1 MKSLLHTYQRYFIL
15 YTGLLFLGC
24 APLFYWV
31 MEFCYAE
38 DLDELIEYRTHE
50 FTQNYL
56 MELSIPEIEVWNK
69 YNYDLMIIPHDAS
82 IVINKPQLISFFNP
96 AEGYEVGYRTLY
108 TPIEIESQPYI
119 LLARIAMVEP
129 GDLLNTLVYEYG
141 LIVLIFF
148 LSTVF
153 IQKFLAKKLWSPFYQ
168 TLNQIEHYNLEKGN
182 IPVFEP
188 TQTLE
193 FHRLNNNLEHLIENN
208 LMVYKQQRVFID
220 NASHELQT
228 PLAVFRSQLDLLLQ
242 DTDLTQKQMQLVQSL
257 YNVSS
262 RFNRLNKN
270 LLLLA
275 KIENNQFQHF
285 QQINLAELLA
295 SQWCFFEELAAEK
308 EIQITQ
314 SVDATINVSG
324 IYTLLESLFSNLVTN
339 AIKYCP
345 SKGKIHLNLDATG
358 VQLSNTGTAALDT
371 ERIFMRFNRATEEKN
386 GTGLGLSIVREI
398 CKVHHWTIHYHFE
411 ASLHY
416 FTVSF
421 LPTSTEWREN
431 NSV

>member
-1 MKSLLHTYQRYFIL
+1 MKSLLNTYQRYFIL
-15 YTGLLFLGC
+15 YTGLLFIGC

-38 DLDELIEYRTHE
+38 DLDELIEYRTHD

-56 MELSIPEIEVWNK
+56 EELTIPEIEIWNR
-69 YNYDLMIIPHDAS
+69 YNYDLLIIPPDAS
-82 IVINKPQLISFFNP
+82 IVVNQPQLISFFNP

-108 TPIEIESQPYI
+108 TPITIESQPYI

-129 GDLLNTLVYEYG
+129 GDLLHTLLYEYG

-153 IQKFLAKKLWSPFYQ
+153 IQQFLAKKLWAPFYQ

-182 IPVFEP
+182 VPAFEP
-188 TQTLE
+188 TEILE
-193 FHRLNNNLEHLIENN
+193 FNRLNTNLQHLIANN

-242 DTDLTQKQMQLVQSL
+242 DTDLTQKQMHLVQSL

-275 KIENNQFQHF
+275 KIENNRFQHF
-285 QQINLAELLA
+285 QPINLAELLS
-295 SQWCFFEELAAEK
+295 SQWMFFEELAAEK
-308 EIQITQ
+308 EVLLTKKIE
-314 SVDATINVSG
+314 ATINVEG

-339 AIKYCP
+339 AIKYTP
-345 SKGKIHLNLDATG
+345 SGGRIHLNLDATG
-358 VQLSNTGTAALDT
+358 IQLSNTGAVALDSD
-371 ERIFMRFNRATEEKN
+371 RIFMRFNRATEEKN
-386 GTGLGLSIVREI
+386 GTGLGLSIVQEI
-398 CKVHHWTIHYHFE
+398 CKVHHWTISYSFAEELHHF
-411 ASLHY
+411 H
-416 FTVSF
+416 VSF
-421 LPTSTEWREN
+421 SDAATETNEN
-431 NSV
+431 KER

>member
-1 MKSLLHTYQRYFIL
+1 MKSLLNIYQRYVIL
-15 YTGLLFLGC
+15 YTSLLFLGC

-56 MELSIPEIEVWNK
+56 MELSISEIEVWNK
-69 YNYDLMIIPHDAS
+69 YNYDLMIIPPDAA
-82 IVINKPQLISFFNP
+82 IVVNKPQLISFFNP
-96 AEGYEVGYRTLY
+96 AEGHEVGYRTLY
-108 TPIEIESQPYI
+108 TPITIQSQPYI

-129 GDLLNTLVYEYG
+129 GDLLNTLLYEYG

-168 TLNQIEHYNLEKGN
+168 TLNRIEHYNLEKGN
-182 IPVFEP
+182 VPIFEP

-193 FHRLNNNLEHLIENN
+193 FNRLNNNLQHLIENN
-208 LMVYKQQRVFID
+208 LTVYKQQRVFID

-242 DTDLTQKQMQLVQSL
+242 DTDLTHKQMQLVQSL

-295 SQWCFFEELAAEK
+295 TQWSFFEELAAEK

-314 SVDATINVSG
+314 NIDVTITIIG
-324 IYTLLESLFSNLVTN
+324 IYTLLESLFSNLLSN
-339 AIKYCP
+339 AIKYCSP
-345 SKGKIHLNLDATG
+345 GGIIHLQLDGLG
-358 VQLSNTGTAALDT
+358 VQISNTGTAALNPQ
-371 ERIFMRFNRATEEKN
+371 RIFMRFNRATEEKN

-398 CKVHHWTIHYHFE
+398 CKVHDWVINYHFE
-411 ASLHY
+411 EQLHY

-421 LPTSTEWREN
+421 TSPSIKLKE
-431 NSV
+431 SKGI